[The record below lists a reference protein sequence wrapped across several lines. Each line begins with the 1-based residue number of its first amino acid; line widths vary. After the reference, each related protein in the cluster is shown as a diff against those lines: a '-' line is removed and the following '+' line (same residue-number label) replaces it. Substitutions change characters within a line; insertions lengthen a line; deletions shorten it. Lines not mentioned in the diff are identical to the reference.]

1 VSLVCLRVVKGDAR
15 WERLEERL
23 IQPYAG
29 VNLSKQQTNVELVP
43 VGAASELRIKVGL
56 PGESTLQYSK
66 VARRRA

>member
-1 VSLVCLRVVKGDAR
+1 MSLVCLRFVKGNTR

-29 VNLSKQQTNVELVP
+29 VNLSKQQTDIELVP
-43 VGAASELRIKVGL
+43 VGAASELRIKAGL

-66 VARRRA
+66 VALRKA